1 MSFSRTFSESS
12 TMKVLYLFRS
22 LAVYGGIE
30 RVLIDKMN
38 ALCRMYG
45 MDVNMLTT
53 DQGNHPIP
61 YHLEDNVNYEDLNI
75 RFHQQYQY
83 NIVKRQWIKKRL
95 KQKYER
101 CLAER
106 LRQIQP
112 DIIVCTTTDHID
124 SLVKLKGTV
133 PLVVESHSICLR
145 TIESG
150 RFWLQRKWYKF
161 HYLKALSKANVI
173 VALTEGDANEW
184 RKMHPHVAVIPNIV
198 HLNDG
203 AVSILENKRVIWV
216 GRFDYQKRPLEMVR
230 IWEIIQPMFP
240 DWQLD
245 MYGDGVQRQE
255 LEDKVRLLDM
265 NIVIHQPTEGIFDC
279 YRESSIFVSTSLFEP
294 FGLVIPE
301 AMSCGLPVVAFDSP
315 FGPASII
322 TDGMDGFLISNR
334 DIRLFI
340 EKVCLLM
347 ANESLRLKLGKT
359 ASASSLRFS
368 ASNIIPQWKQ
378 LFEQLMKEK

>member
-1 MSFSRTFSESS
+1 
-12 TMKVLYLFRS
+12 MKVLYLFRS

-83 NIVKRQWIKKRL
+83 NIVKRQWVKKRL
-95 KQKYER
+95 KQKFEQR
-101 CLAER
+101 LAER

-124 SLVKLKGTV
+124 SLVKFKGTI

-145 TIESG
+145 TIEAG
-150 RFWLQRKWYKF
+150 RFWLQRKWYKY
-161 HYLKALSKANVI
+161 HYLKALSKVNVI

-184 RKMHPHVAVIPNIV
+184 RKVHPHVVVIPNIV

-203 AVSILENKRVIWV
+203 DISILTNKRVIWV

-255 LEDKVRLLDM
+255 LEDKVRLLGM

-294 FGLVIPE
+294 FGLAIPE
-301 AMSCGLPVVAFDSP
+301 AMNCGLPVVAFDSP

-322 TDGMDGFLISNR
+322 TDGVDGILIPNR

-340 EKVCLLM
+340 EKMCLLM
-347 ANESLRLKLGKT
+347 ENESLRLKFGR
-359 ASASSLRFS
+359 AGSVSSRRYD
-368 ASNIIPQWKQ
+368 ASNIIPRWKQ
-378 LFEQLMKEK
+378 LFEQLIKEK